1 MLVVGRRVDDDDDT
15 TTMSRPPPLW
25 YPPPYPITGTIA
37 PPRSSPHQAQHYH
50 SDVAM
55 RRRHLLLIIALNS
68 TCQANINIAP
78 LSTPTAS
85 ASSASASASVTASSI
100 DAGVG
105 TDRKDGISDSKGKG
119 RKSSLSI
126 PKFWGS
132 QREKN
137 KSDSTEGGDKGDKST
152 STDTDTAVGDL
163 APENSESDG
172 EESGESEAKSSEG
185 GNEHDDFSP
194 TTVDDEAESEANQE
208 KQKTKSPK
216 ADDDEKE
223 VDHQI
228 QPSDPQPQ
236 SNQTRSG
243 ILYMNIA
250 PPTGPLIIPQHH
262 HARPMPYPYQPSPPS
277 RNNKPPSLLSSLL
290 SALFPPRPPSH
301 MPPPSPYGPPQMP
314 PFAPSGNNNPLVSLL
329 LRLALISLGTLLME
343 LFGIGSHSDAFLP
356 TPAQHYTFERVNDR
370 YRRDGM
376 ALRLALES
384 PPPGVSKH
392 RWKRVFRRRRRE
404 ALMSSSTTDEGV
416 ESMIEPPSLG
426 NGALYNRTVIIVE
439 MKPDSRVGNGMA
451 EQLRD
456 TVSFLIEQHRDHI
469 DKRLKSTNHANSLM
483 LHLPSNLLPRY
494 LSSSAPSSS
503 SSSQRTVNGI
513 RPALGN
519 ELEVLLFLDSPGGT
533 VQDYGLASSQL
544 ARLRN
549 EPQITLSVCVDK
561 VAASGGYM
569 MACQATPGQL
579 FAAPFAMVGS
589 IGVLMETVNVNE
601 VLRRYGVKP
610 LVIKAGKNKA
620 PLKTL
625 GEVTSEELEM
635 AQNDADLIHEA
646 FQQWVTASRPNV
658 VVSKDWIDKVCTG
671 AVFLGK
677 EARDLGLVDRV
688 ITSDEYVAERIAAGD
703 RVLRLIP
710 YKGPQFGLK
719 LSPLDIL
726 LSGMD
731 AEGRAKIRERIQGLG
746 MRVIQC
752 IAPLCRVGVTV
763 TVLNRLASLSN
774 NPCTSYSWA
783 A

>member
-1 MLVVGRRVDDDDDT
+1 
-15 TTMSRPPPLW
+15 
-25 YPPPYPITGTIA
+25 
-37 PPRSSPHQAQHYH
+37 
-50 SDVAM
+50 M
-55 RRRHLLLIIALNS
+55 RRRQLLLFIALNS
-68 TCQANINIAP
+68 TCQANVAP
-78 LSTPTAS
+78 LATTLTRTAS
-85 ASSASASASVTASSI
+85 PSSASESST
-100 DAGVG
+100 DEGAGVG
-105 TDRKDGISDSKGKG
+105 ADSEDDISKSNRKG

-126 PKFWGS
+126 PKFWGMR
-132 QREKN
+132 QEKN
-137 KSDSTEGGDKGDKST
+137 KSGSTGGGGGVNEDDKS
-152 STDTDTAVGDL
+152 SSGDTGTAVEELVPMNSASDDRDSGKGETDS
-163 APENSESDG
+163 PE
-172 EESGESEAKSSEG
+172 EG
-185 GNEHDDFSP
+185 IEHDDSSS
-194 TTVDDEAESEANQE
+194 TTIDDKSESEANEE
-208 KQKTKSPK
+208 KQQTDSPK
-216 ADDDEKE
+216 GDDEKNE
-223 VDHQI
+223 IDQQI
-228 QPSDPQPQ
+228 PLSDPQPQ

-250 PPTGPLIIPQHH
+250 PPTGPLIIPQHQ
-262 HARPMPYPYQPSPPS
+262 HARPMPYPYLPQQLPPPS
-277 RNNKPPSLLSSLL
+277 RNSKPPSLLSSIL
-290 SALFPPRPPSH
+290 SAFFPPRPPSH
-301 MPPPSPYGPPQMP
+301 MPPPSPYSSPQMP
-314 PFAPSGNNNPLVSLL
+314 PFAPRGNNPLVSLL
-329 LRLALISLGTLLME
+329 LRLALISVGTLLMD

-384 PPPGVSKH
+384 PPPGVTKH
-392 RWKRVFRRRRRE
+392 RWKRVFWRRRRDTVV
-404 ALMSSSTTDEGV
+404 SSMTTGEEV
-416 ESMIEPPSLG
+416 ESMIQPPSLS

-456 TVSFLIEQHRDHI
+456 TVSFLIEQHRDHV
-469 DKRLKSTNHANSLM
+469 DRRLHCNNHGNSSM
-483 LHLPSNLLPRY
+483 LHLPSKLLPRY
-494 LSSSAPSSS
+494 FSSSASSS
-503 SSSQRTVNGI
+503 SRINQRTVNGI

-519 ELEVLLFLDSPGGT
+519 DLEVLLFLDSPGGT

-601 VLRRYGVKP
+601 VLRKYGVKP

-625 GEVTSEELEM
+625 GEVTSEELQM

-646 FQQWVTASRPNV
+646 FQQWVMASRPNV

-688 ITSDEYVAERIAAGD
+688 VTSDEYVAERIAAGD

-752 IAPLCRVGVTV
+752 IAPLCKVGVTV
-763 TVLNRLASLSN
+763 SVLNRLASLSN